1 MIIKTNKKSTIDIPE
16 SAHFQQGLLGFQ
28 QALPSLYMLENQPTL
43 LFFSQTSFCHS
54 LLYFPISSLSFLFF
68 QSQCPISPTFNRHPS
83 RTSHPKF
90 PKPSLHTLFENPFIP
105 TSSLSICTTSF
116 FFPSSF
122 GISHH
127 QPWNSSLFNSSFSHK
142 AGSYLS

>member
-1 MIIKTNKKSTIDIPE
+1 
-16 SAHFQQGLLGFQ
+16 
-28 QALPSLYMLENQPTL
+28 MLISSKDYWASSR
-43 LFFSQTSFCHS
+43 LFLSSICLRTSRLSSSFLKPVFCHS

-142 AGSYLS
+142 VGSYLS